1 MTGRG
6 PLLSADRVRLYL
18 TLVPYLLE
26 RGQVG
31 IEEAARDF
39 EVSPKQ
45 MRSMVE
51 KLTLIGLPGDAGF
64 WQPPQEQ
71 FDINWDLLDEH
82 DVIEL
87 TNDVA
92 LRRVPRFTTREAA
105 ALVAGLQLVASVP
118 SVAES
123 GLVAGLRQKL
133 ARGASSTPPELV
145 VAPSALDG
153 VRDVVSRGIES
164 GLAISFTYQA
174 PDAPPTVRTVDP
186 LKVLFTN
193 SEWYLQGWCHLRQA
207 VRTFHL
213 DRVTDPVLTDIAITH
228 RSAPVPELFAADAGG
243 AEVVFRLPAR
253 LAPLIGD
260 LIAHAE
266 VFDDAETVTVR
277 LRLADPRVLKRLAGR
292 FGGQLEIVRPES
304 ARAAARDWAAAGL
317 ALYPAADAGSSG

>member
-1 MTGRG
+1 
-6 PLLSADRVRLYL
+6 
-18 TLVPYLLE
+18 LVPYLLE

-123 GLVAGLRQKL
+123 GLVAGLR
-133 ARGASSTPPELV
+133 
-145 VAPSALDG
+145 
-153 VRDVVSRGIES
+153 
-164 GLAISFTYQA
+164 
-174 PDAPPTVRTVDP
+174 
-186 LKVLFTN
+186 
-193 SEWYLQGWCHLRQA
+193 
-207 VRTFHL
+207 
-213 DRVTDPVLTDIAITH
+213 
-228 RSAPVPELFAADAGG
+228 
-243 AEVVFRLPAR
+243 
-253 LAPLIGD
+253 
-260 LIAHAE
+260 
-266 VFDDAETVTVR
+266 
-277 LRLADPRVLKRLAGR
+277 
-292 FGGQLEIVRPES
+292 
-304 ARAAARDWAAAGL
+304 
-317 ALYPAADAGSSG
+317 